1 MAKDLVVPTLGE
13 SVTEATVSK
22 WLKQVGDSVKA
33 DEPVVELE
41 TDKVSVSVPSPETG
55 VLSEIKIQA
64 GKTVNVGT
72 VLGSIG
78 AGSAAVVK
86 KEVVKTT
93 EPLKPKI
100 VEAPINKKEILS
112 PAVKRI
118 VEEKRIDISTI
129 SGSGRDGR
137 ILKGDLLESMG
148 LPSAPSSARLT
159 KGDEERVKMTR
170 LRSTIAKRLKE
181 AQNNAAMLTT
191 FNEIDMSRIIEMRA
205 EYKDGFQ
212 KRYGVKLGFMS
223 FFVRSCVE
231 ALKAFPI
238 INAEI
243 QQDEIVYKNYYN
255 IGVAVGTEKGL
266 VVPVVRDADELSFA
280 DIEKQIIALGEK
292 AKTGQLSIEELQ
304 GGTFTITNG
313 GIYGSMLSTPIL
325 NPPQSGV
332 LGMHN
337 IVQRAV
343 VVEGK
348 VELARELL
356 SRPHRLDGV
365 VVHGEKRGREIGYP
379 TANLGKIEGQ
389 TIPADGVYAGWLT
402 VGINFWPAAISIGTN
417 PTFEGE
423 RGRQVE
429 AYALDQEG
437 LDLYDKNASIE
448 FGWYLRPT
456 LKFESLEE
464 LLVQM
469 KKDCDQ
475 ARELTEK

>member
-1 MAKDLVVPTLGE
+1 MAKDLLVPTLGE

-22 WLKQVGDSVKA
+22 WLKEVGDSVKA

-55 VLSEIKIQA
+55 ILSEIKIQA
-64 GKTVNVGT
+64 GTTVNVGT

-78 AGSAAVVK
+78 AGSVGDIK
-86 KEVVKTT
+86 KETIKVSQPV
-93 EPLKPKI
+93 KPKI
-100 VEAPINKKEILS
+100 VEAPISKKEILS

-148 LPSAPSSARLT
+148 LPSSPSSARLT

-170 LRSTIAKRLKE
+170 LRLTIAKRLKE
-181 AQNNAAMLTT
+181 AQDNAAMLTT

-205 EYKDGFQ
+205 EYKEGFQ

-304 GGTFTITNG
+304 GGTFTVTNG

-325 NPPQSGV
+325 NPPQSGM

-343 VVEGK
+343 VVDGK
-348 VELARELL
+348 VEVRPIMYLAL
-356 SRPHRLDGV
+356 SYDHRIIDGKDAV
-365 VVHGEKRGREIGYP
+365 SFLVRVKEYLEDPRRLFL
-379 TANLGKIEGQ
+379 NL
-389 TIPADGVYAGWLT
+389 
-402 VGINFWPAAISIGTN
+402 
-417 PTFEGE
+417 
-423 RGRQVE
+423 
-429 AYALDQEG
+429 
-437 LDLYDKNASIE
+437 
-448 FGWYLRPT
+448 
-456 LKFESLEE
+456 
-464 LLVQM
+464 
-469 KKDCDQ
+469 
-475 ARELTEK
+475 